1 MARLTCPDA
10 RRDGLVGFAK
20 VLWNPPGEISFCTS
34 AGRED
39 SMKFIARSDGSTID
53 AFQWTAGGNQ
63 AEEPGWILAKLRS
76 GQVRIVDS
84 QTALL
89 KMEIDNGGVVRIAEI
104 DDWIVRDRDGNVF
117 PFRPAVFGKHYR
129 RA

>member
-1 MARLTCPDA
+1 
-10 RRDGLVGFAK
+10 
-20 VLWNPPGEISFCTS
+20 
-34 AGRED
+34 
-39 SMKFIARSDGSTID
+39 MKFIARSDGSMID

-76 GQVRIVDS
+76 GQVRIIDS
-84 QTALL
+84 QAPLL

-104 DDWIVRDRDGNVF
+104 DDWIVRDCDGNVF
-117 PFRPAVFGKHYR
+117 PFRPEVFEKHYR